1 MKRPSAQVVKVPWA
15 RKLVVDVG
23 RTSRRRHSIHGLF
36 EVDVTRARQ
45 AMLTHR
51 RDTGEELSFT
61 AFVVGCVARAVAA
74 EPAVQAYRD
83 LRGRE
88 VIFSEVDVG
97 LPVEVELDGVPF
109 AFTHVLRNA
118 GARTVYDL
126 HDEIRAVHADPARS
140 PSVRKQDWARA
151 YVLVPAVLRT
161 GLLGALHR
169 FPQRQK
175 AIAGTVGV
183 SAVGMFAGGGGWGIG
198 FQLHTLSVVIGGI
211 TVRPALCAGE
221 LVEREWLQLTVSV
234 DHDVVDGA
242 PAARF
247 ASRLRT
253 LLTAA
258 DGLGSLPPRPSRL
271 TRPIDL
277 AKNEATF

>member
-1 MKRPSAQVVKVPWA
+1 M
-15 RKLVVDVG
+15 
-23 RTSRRRHSIHGLF
+23 
-36 EVDVTRARQ
+36 TRARQ
-45 AMLTHR
+45 NMLTHR
-51 RDTGEELSFT
+51 RETGEELSFT
-61 AFVVGCVARAVAA
+61 AFVVGCIARAVAA

-109 AFTHVLRNA
+109 AFTHVLRDA
-118 GARTVYDL
+118 GRRTAREL
-126 HDEIRAVHADPARS
+126 HDEIRAVHADPGIS
-140 PSVRKQDWARA
+140 PSVRKQSLAHA
-151 YVLVPAVLRT
+151 YLLVPAVLRT

-175 AIAGTVGV
+175 AIAGTIGV
-183 SAVGMFAGGGGWGIG
+183 TAVGMFAGGGGWGIG

-211 TVRPALCAGE
+211 TSRPALCGGQ
-221 LVEREWLQLTVSV
+221 LVEREWLHLTVSL

-247 ASRLRT
+247 VNRVRR
-253 LLTAA
+253 LLTTA
-258 DGLGSLPPRPSRL
+258 DGLESLAGRPQPIPRP
-271 TRPIDL
+271 TGL
-277 AKNEATF
+277 AKNETSH